1 MQNAQALRSS
11 FQQLVVGHQVQRPQ
25 ANRNFRRG
33 RQQQQRGGW
42 AAAPSQGPASQPA
55 GWPLSAV
62 RADQATDATD
72 TEAIQLISDITR
84 AVHEVH
90 AAALQRNAAAA
101 LEGLLAGS
109 TSELK
114 QKVQASILDL
124 QSGLLER
131 ETEVRPVGWAG
142 GWVQEAGGGLR
153 GALRGGSCRNI
164 EQQKQGAFSASH
176 VTASAVALTRGS
188 NPRRAGA
195 PAAAG
200 GAVRRAPA
208 AAGPPGYRQV

>member
-1 MQNAQALRSS
+1 MSGLLVCQGARGESKLGTMQNAQALRSS

-84 AVHEVH
+84 AVDEVH
-90 AAALQRNAAAA
+90 AAARQRNAAAA

-131 ETEVRPVGWAG
+131 ETEVRLG
-142 GWVQEAGGGLR
+142 GWVAGWLGGWARWRQAGG
-153 GALRGGSCRNI
+153 
-164 EQQKQGAFSASH
+164 
-176 VTASAVALTRGS
+176 VAH
-188 NPRRAGA
+188 
-195 PAAAG
+195 
-200 GAVRRAPA
+200 
-208 AAGPPGYRQV
+208 

>member
-25 ANRNFRRG
+25 ANRNFRRS

-42 AAAPSQGPASQPA
+42 AVAPSQGPASQPA

-84 AVHEVH
+84 AVDEVH

-131 ETEVRPVGWAG
+131 ETEVRLGGRVAG
-142 GWVQEAGGGLR
+142 RGGGRQEAWRTEGR
-153 GALRGGSCRNI
+153 
-164 EQQKQGAFSASH
+164 
-176 VTASAVALTRGS
+176 
-188 NPRRAGA
+188 
-195 PAAAG
+195 
-200 GAVRRAPA
+200 
-208 AAGPPGYRQV
+208 

>member
-84 AVHEVH
+84 AVDEVH

-131 ETEVRPVGWAG
+131 ETEVRLGGRVAG
-142 GWVQEAGGGLR
+142 RGGGRQEGLR
-153 GALRGGSCRNI
+153 VQHAMWLVGEAAASCTGSKANEERLLSRLPGRSGGLT
-164 EQQKQGAFSASH
+164 AA
-176 VTASAVALTRGS
+176 ASAVS
-188 NPRRAGA
+188 
-195 PAAAG
+195 
-200 GAVRRAPA
+200 VS
-208 AAGPPGYRQV
+208 

>member
-1 MQNAQALRSS
+1 MQNAQGLRSS

-33 RQQQQRGGW
+33 RQQQRGGW
-42 AAAPSQGPASQPA
+42 APSQGPVSHPA

-62 RADQATDATD
+62 RADQATDAAD

-84 AVHEVH
+84 AVDEVH

-131 ETEVRPVGWAG
+131 ETEVRRGTVGCGASVLCCGGRLAAAAVAG
-142 GWVQEAGGGLR
+142 SAHYVEAAALSDLHLQF
-153 GALRGGSCRNI
+153 ALRRCACCCWRRCV
-164 EQQKQGAFSASH
+164 AS
-176 VTASAVALTRGS
+176 TCCSW
-188 NPRRAGA
+188 A
-195 PAAAG
+195 PPAPPSLSSLAA
-200 GAVRRAPA
+200 
-208 AAGPPGYRQV
+208 